1 MITVNS
7 SKTLG
12 ELANWSMFLV
22 FILIQSSL
30 ELAAIAILLE
40 HEIPQMG
47 LELQSHAAHIIHSV
61 RTRTSTHTRP
71 APTHPPAHPP
81 SPDCL
86 LSGVASRSAV
96 SPRAANLR
104 AAQQITTKYLL
115 CK

>member
-1 MITVNS
+1 MITINS

-61 RTRTSTHTRP
+61 RTRDIHPHPTSTHTS
-71 APTHPPAHPP
+71 AGLPTFGRRLPFR
-81 SPDCL
+81 CL
-86 LSGVASRSAV
+86 ASGGKFTRS
-96 SPRAANLR
+96 
-104 AAQQITTKYLL
+104 TTNNN
-115 CK
+115 

>member
-61 RTRTSTHTRP
+61 RTRDIHPHPTSTHTSARS
-71 APTHPPAHPP
+71 PTIAGLPTFGRRLPFR
-81 SPDCL
+81 CL
-86 LSGVASRSAV
+86 ASGGKFTRS
-96 SPRAANLR
+96 
-104 AAQQITTKYLL
+104 TTNNN
-115 CK
+115 

>member
-61 RTRTSTHTRP
+61 RTRDIHPHPKVHLTLTAHNRVETCRILFMQWAVARNFASKLSYLK
-71 APTHPPAHPP
+71 PTM
-81 SPDCL
+81 
-86 LSGVASRSAV
+86 SA
-96 SPRAANLR
+96 
-104 AAQQITTKYLL
+104 T
-115 CK
+115 

>member
-71 APTHPPAHPP
+71 APTHPP
-81 SPDCL
+81 DCL